1 MDAPLLSVEGLTVG
15 FPTRGETVALAA
27 DDVSFAVERGRT
39 LGLVGESGCGK
50 SVTLRALL
58 GLVPFPGQVVAGS
71 VRLEQRELLEL
82 APREWKAV
90 RGDRVGMVFQDPM
103 ASLDPLFTVGDQL
116 TELLRAKR
124 GLGRRAARERAA
136 ELLDKVEIPE
146 PRAKLGSYPHELS
159 GGMRQ
164 RVMIA
169 LAVAT
174 EPALLLADEPTTAL
188 DVTVQDQILALLRGL
203 QRELEIGIVLVS
215 HDLGVIAQACDEV
228 AVMYAGRIVERGG
241 VEEVLD
247 RARHPYTEGL
257 AASVAE
263 LGIGGRGG
271 SRRLA
276 TLEGAP
282 PSLGDLPPGCS
293 FAPRCRLRQPE
304 CESFDM
310 RLRADRGAHA
320 TACLVRQRENGSG
333 SLEEAIGGD
342 A

>member
-1 MDAPLLSVEGLTVG
+1 MI
-15 FPTRGETVALAA
+15 
-27 DDVSFAVERGRT
+27 
-39 LGLVGESGCGK
+39 
-50 SVTLRALL
+50 
-58 GLVPFPGQVVAGS
+58 
-71 VRLEQRELLEL
+71 
-82 APREWKAV
+82 
-90 RGDRVGMVFQDPM
+90 FQDPM

-146 PRAKLGSYPHELS
+146 PLAKLGSYPHELS

-169 LAVAT
+169 LAIAT

-188 DVTVQDQILALLRGL
+188 DVTVQDQVLALLRGF
-203 QRELEIGIVLVS
+203 QSELELGIVLVS

-241 VEEVLD
+241 VDEVLD
-247 RARHPYTEGL
+247 RSRHPYTEGL
-257 AASVAE
+257 AASVAQ
-263 LGIGGRGG
+263 IAMGGRGG
-271 SRRLA
+271 GRRLSS
-276 TLEGAP
+276 LKGQP
-282 PSLGDLPPGCS
+282 PALSDLPPGCT
-293 FAPRCRLRQPE
+293 FAPRCPLCQPE

-310 RLRADRGAHA
+310 RLRADRGGHA
-320 TACLVRQRENGSG
+320 TACLVRQRENGTG
-333 SLEEAIGGD
+333 PLEGVIRGD